1 MNMKKNNKF
10 LMPLTFLSILALSS
24 CGVAEQQKPVS
35 SETAS
40 LTAEENSEP
49 NTEENIAPY
58 QTIELTQPDPDDFD
72 EFDCMRIDFDEA
84 VSQSYCV
91 VRAKC
96 VGAVLQTREKR
107 VYAFERSEVLSGG
120 EMPRYFSVT
129 VTEGDYAVEDS
140 VGYLSSDIWYLEDVE
155 YILPLR
161 KSTSV
166 FYSEDAY
173 YPYGDAFIELDEN
186 GGTAEAFI
194 QGRTMEN
201 FQNADSV
208 RTYLDQ
214 NSLSCGETEEETG
227 TPFTRSTDPDEII
240 RCSDYIFEVEMID
253 YLQNWTEDR
262 TTYECTVTEILKA
275 ERENVS
281 TVYAALPKDSAEI
294 GERYLLLL
302 NRSGETSFVY
312 VVSSLNGSV
321 YSADS
326 PEAEEIRS
334 RIGALTKE

>member
-1 MNMKKNNKF
+1 M
-10 LMPLTFLSILALSS
+10 LLVPILALSS
-24 CGVAEQQKPVS
+24 CGVADQQKPAS
-35 SETAS
+35 GETTPI
-40 LTAEENSEP
+40 TAEEHP
-49 NTEENIAPY
+49 AQNTEENITPY

-72 EFDCMRIDFDEA
+72 EFDCEKIDFDEA
-84 VSQSYCV
+84 VSRSYCV

-140 VGYLSSDIWYLEDVE
+140 AGYLSSDIWYRGDVE

-173 YPYGDAFIELDEN
+173 YANADAFIELDEN
-186 GGTAEAFI
+186 GGAAKAFI
-194 QGRTMEN
+194 QGRTTEN

-240 RCSDYIFEVEMID
+240 RCSDYIFEVEMTGCF
-253 YLQNWTEDR
+253 QNWAEDR
-262 TTYECTVTEILKA
+262 TTYECTVTENLKVKTD
-275 ERENVS
+275 NVS

-321 YSADS
+321 YPADS

-334 RIGALTKE
+334 RIGALTEE